1 MSCNTLELSFVL
13 EFTTV
18 RTARAI
24 LYIKSCITLQRPDA
38 VECSPNKT
46 VLRKK
51 KLCVLCMLSRLF
63 VSRRLSASLG
73 ADRLLADGVG
83 GGVLPHLERHAEVT
97 PVVQLVAAVHA
108 PVRTVP
114 DARGRVN
121 LRGGGAQIDTC
132 QLADSHV
139 SMCKLVVLQH
149 MCWPAY
155 TCSRALKAPSAI
167 LRTCAQDADSECLL
181 GKTLLSLACVGSNS
195 SCSPVNVLVLI
206 WTQKQAKRQT
216 PRAKQGS
223 VVTPPPQARV

>member
-1 MSCNTLELSFVL
+1 MSHACATLSSFLLYTL

-24 LYIKSCITLQRPDA
+24 AASRFTVQTPSNAAQKQ
-38 VECSPNKT
+38 T
-46 VLRKK
+46 VLRKTDEK
-51 KLCVLCMLSRLF
+51 LCMLSRLF

-83 GGVLPHLERHAEVT
+83 GGVLSHLERHAEVT

-108 PVRTVP
+108 AVRTVP

-121 LRGGGAQIDTC
+121 LCGGGAQIDTC

-139 SMCKLVVLQH
+139 LICKLVVLQH
-149 MCWPAY
+149 RCWPAY
-155 TCSRALKAPSAI
+155 TCSRALKAPAAI
-167 LRTCAQDADSECLL
+167 LRTCARDADSECLL

-206 WTQKQAKRQT
+206 WTQTNVKRT
-216 PRAKQGS
+216 EAGAS
-223 VVTPPPQARV
+223 LVTPPPQARV